1 MHLPTGNSEDC
12 FLIAAKS
19 ALTKFLWFLFQA
31 FMFESSLSL
40 GLTAWGEFIS
50 AKIDPDY
57 YKCWEGLKPHF
68 NPDWKPEE
76 Q

>member
-1 MHLPTGNSEDC
+1 
-12 FLIAAKS
+12 
-19 ALTKFLWFLFQA
+19 
-31 FMFESSLSL
+31 MFESSLSL
-40 GLTAWGEFIS
+40 GLTEWGELIS

-57 YKCWEGLKPHF
+57 HKCWEGLKSHF